1 MKTRYE
7 TVLCRLKPVRQA
19 KGYSQSQLAHRVG
32 VKRQAIYDIESGK
45 YVPNT
50 VLALRLAKLLGCTVE
65 ALFEEAGGEKTLPL
79 ILAEP
84 LERQNPRVLLAR
96 VRNRLVGYPLS
107 GSRALNDGF
116 RSADGLLR
124 ADGGSVDLL
133 CSGQR
138 LDNSVML
145 LGCDPAFSILAAHVS
160 RKAPEVRIQCRFASS
175 HRALSALAAGHAHM
189 AGTHLHNTEAG
200 EANVALAK
208 RLLGDTQATVVSFSH
223 IEEGLMVAP
232 GNPHGIR
239 GVKDLANGRVRLVN
253 REPGAA
259 LRTLL
264 DDCLR
269 RCEIPETSV
278 TGYHQEVSS
287 HLEGAHRV
295 TYRLADAALGLRA
308 IASAQGLDFV
318 PIETVRC
325 DLVVPEDLLDH
336 PAIQVILD
344 LLQSRKLREELQS
357 LPGYGTS
364 RTGTVIAG

>member
-7 TVLCRLKPVRQA
+7 TVVCRLKPLRQA
-19 KGYSQSQLAHRVG
+19 KGYSQSQLADLVG

-65 ALFEEAGGEKTLPL
+65 ALFEEAGGAETLPL
-79 ILAEP
+79 TLAEP
-84 LERQNPRVLLAR
+84 VERQNPRVLLAR
-96 VRNRLVGYPLS
+96 VRNHLVGYPLS

-116 RSADGLLR
+116 RSADGLMR
-124 ADGGSVDLL
+124 ADGESVDLL

-145 LGCDPAFSILAAHVS
+145 LGCDPAFSILSAHVS
-160 RKAPEVRIQCRFASS
+160 QKAPEIQIHWRFASS

-189 AGTHLHNTEAG
+189 AGTHLHNTAAG
-200 EANVALAK
+200 EANIELAK
-208 RLLGDTQATVVSFSH
+208 RLLGDAKFTIVSFSH
-223 IEEGLMVAP
+223 MEEGLMVAP

-239 GVKDLANGRVRLVN
+239 DVKDLANYPVRLVN

-264 DDCLR
+264 DDGLR
-269 RCEIPETSV
+269 RCGIPETSV
-278 TGYHQEVSS
+278 TGYDREVTS
-287 HLEGAHRV
+287 HLEGAHTV
-295 TYRLADAALGLRA
+295 AYGFADAALGLRA
-308 IASAQGLDFV
+308 IATSQGLDFV

-325 DLVVPEDLLDH
+325 DLVVPKDLLDH

-344 LLQSRKLREELQS
+344 LLQSRKLREELRS

-364 RTGTVIAG
+364 STGTLIAG